1 MVDVVYQADGS
12 RTIVLYLPFSAAG
25 REIKTIHLKPTT
37 LDHRM
42 RWRRGEYANSMSLL
56 AELSGETEVVLL
68 GIRDPDVDRVLDVM
82 MAMLPAEMRDDI
94 DRGAIPQSTSPP
106 ASRPTTPPGPG
117 DLIPVVRDEPDR
129 TEPAVEET
137 FSGIT
142 DE

>member
-1 MVDVVYQADGS
+1 MADVVYQADGS

-25 REIKTIHLKPTT
+25 REIKALHLKPTT

-42 RWRRGEYANSMSLL
+42 RWRRGEYASSLAIL
-56 AELSGETEVVLL
+56 AELSGETEAVLL

-82 MAMLPAEMRDDI
+82 MAMLPTEMRDNI
-94 DRGAIPQSTSPP
+94 ERGAIPLPESPS

-117 DLIPVVRDEPDR
+117 DLIPVARDGSDSD
-129 TEPAVEET
+129 ALVERET